1 MHSYA
6 RLIQMVQSQVLVANN
21 AKIQTIKKPSHHLAF
36 LLFEN
41 NVC

>member
-6 RLIQMVQSQVLVANN
+6 RLIQMVQSQVPVANN

-41 NVC
+41 NVY